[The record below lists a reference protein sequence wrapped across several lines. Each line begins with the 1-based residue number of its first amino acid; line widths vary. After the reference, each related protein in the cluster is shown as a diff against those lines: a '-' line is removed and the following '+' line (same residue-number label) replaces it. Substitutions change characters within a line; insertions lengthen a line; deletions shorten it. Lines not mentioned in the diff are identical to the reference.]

1 MSRRTFRRL
10 MVLPAVLL
18 GLLVV
23 LLLAAPPL
31 VSGDAFRERAVQAV
45 AAATGADVELG
56 EATLTVLP
64 RLAVT
69 LRTGRIAGTGPALRM
84 AHGDD
89 YGIVSYRADLD
100 RVEVR
105 VGLLPLLRR
114 RLEVREVQLNGPRLE
129 IVTGEGRTEAVDFRF
144 VVRDLSMTM
153 VEPAAGAA
161 SGPPGALIP
170 ADLACRAQVLMGR
183 LTMDEVALD
192 DLEAEAAL
200 AARVIEVRRITAGL
214 AGGRLSGHATL
225 DYAVDP
231 WGRLAFAC
239 DVVEASSG
247 ALLEPWVPDLGRRLD
262 CRLTA
267 AGSGTCS
274 LKDADTA
281 LSSLDLRGTARAGDG
296 ILRAG
301 DWLRDV
307 SPYLGRR
314 QDLKDV
320 RFTGLTHAFN
330 LRDGRYLV
338 EDLVM
343 EGPDT
348 RWQGAGWV
356 GLDGTL
362 DLALHV
368 KLPAG
373 FTPDLGAWSF
383 VAESLRDEQGR
394 VQLDLRLSGRTERP
408 SVGLDLGQFKA
419 GASEQGADAVKKGVG
434 ALLDKWKTR

>member
-1 MSRRTFRRL
+1 M
-10 MVLPAVLL
+10 
-18 GLLVV
+18 
-23 LLLAAPPL
+23 
-31 VSGDAFRERAVQAV
+31 SGDAFRERAVQAV
-45 AAATGADVELG
+45 AAATGAEVDLG
-56 EATLTVLP
+56 EAKLTVLP

-69 LRTGRIAGTGPALRM
+69 LGKGRIAGTGPALLAAR
-84 AHGDD
+84 GDD
-89 YGIVSYRADLD
+89 FGIVSYLAELD

-114 RLEVREVQLNGPRLE
+114 RLVVREVQVSGPRLE
-129 IVTGEGRTEAVDFRF
+129 IVTGEGRTEAVDFRL
-144 VVRDLSMTM
+144 VVRDLSMAM
-153 VEPAAGAA
+153 GEQAAAPA
-161 SGPPGALIP
+161 SGPPGLMIP
-170 ADLACRAQVLMGR
+170 ADLACRARAEAGR
-183 LTMDEVALD
+183 LTLDAVALD
-192 DLEAEAAL
+192 DLEAEADL

-214 AGGRLSGHATL
+214 AGGRLTGHATL
-225 DYAVDP
+225 DYADDP

-239 DVVEASSG
+239 DVADASSG
-247 ALLEPWVPDLGRRLD
+247 ALLEPWVPDLARRLD
-262 CRLTA
+262 CRISTA
-267 AGSGTCS
+267 VSGSCS
-274 LKDADTA
+274 LKDADA
-281 LSSLDLRGTARAGDG
+281 VRASLDLGGTAAAGDG

-307 SPYLGRR
+307 SPYLGQR

-320 RFTGLTHAFN
+320 RFTDLTHAFS
-330 LRDGRYLV
+330 LREGRYLV
-338 EDLVM
+338 DDLVI

-362 DLALHV
+362 DLALQV

-383 VAESLRDEQGR
+383 VAESLRDGQGR

-408 SVGLDLGQFKA
+408 SVGLDLGQLKA

-434 ALLDKWKTR
+434 ALLDKWKTK